1 MPYKK
6 RKGFEDTVK
15 SVEHD
20 YKFKGNPIEVRKGNN
35 DLKIKDW
42 ILKNF
47 FTCFGFFDE
56 DEKVEWIWLM
66 WVFKG
71 EIVSFLAPIVKSLVL
86 NKVLFSYGYFVLFQL
101 PLKKE
106 EIFNKI
112 GKG

>member
-1 MPYKK
+1 MQGKSNRSQKTKQWSENKGLNLKK
-6 RKGFEDTVK
+6 Q
-15 SVEHD
+15 
-20 YKFKGNPIEVRKGNN
+20 
-35 DLKIKDW
+35 
-42 ILKNF
+42 

-71 EIVSFLAPIVKSLVL
+71 GFTEIVSFQVPIVKSLVL
-86 NKVLFSYGYFVLFQL
+86 NKVVVFSYGYFILFQL

-106 EIFNKI
+106 EEIFNKI